1 MVKRALSVGV
11 LAVVI
16 VAALGVVYYGGFFG
30 PPREDATPTPTATA
44 PDSSSPRPS
53 GQPTPRPTPSRQ
65 PTPQPSSTPIDTSIH
80 ASAVVV
86 PIRSADLAMSVSGV
100 VSTIYVHEGEV
111 VSNGQLLLKLDQST
125 YLAQVDVAAAAVRRG
140 QAEVDRATLQIE
152 QLPVDATAG
161 EIEAAQAELRVAQAD
176 LELARS
182 QQTEAQAALK
192 QTELRAPIAGTIA
205 SLKVTVGEEATAG
218 STIATIGDMSAW
230 MIETTDVSELEIVR
244 VAVGDRATITFNAL
258 PDVVLSG
265 RVARIQVRGTNDNG
279 EVMFAV
285 IITPD
290 EYLDQ
295 LRWNM
300 SATARIFPSL

>member
-1 MVKRALSVGV
+1 MVRRALSVGV

-16 VAALGVVYYGGFFG
+16 VAALGVLYYGGLFG
-30 PPREDATPTPTATA
+30 RPGSDPTP
-44 PDSSSPRPS
+44 SPIGSPAASGTPS
-53 GQPTPRPTPSRQ
+53 PTDQPTAKPTPSR
-65 PTPQPSSTPIDTSIH
+65 PATPQPSPTPIDTSVH

-86 PIRSADLAMSVSGV
+86 PARSADLAMSVSGV
-100 VSTIYVHEGEV
+100 VSTIYVHEGEQV
-111 VSNGQLLLKLDQST
+111 ASGQLLLKLDQST

-152 QLPVDATAG
+152 QLPADATTG
-161 EIEAAQAELRVAQAD
+161 QIEAAQAELRVAQAD

-205 SLKVTVGEEATAG
+205 ALKVAAGEEAVAG
-218 STIATIGDMSAW
+218 QAIATIGDMSSW
-230 MIETTDVSELEIVR
+230 LIETTDVSELEIVR
-244 VAVGDRATITFNAL
+244 VAVGDRATVTFNAL

-265 RVARIQVRGTNDNG
+265 HVARIQVRGTDDNG

-290 EYLDQ
+290 EHLDQ

>member
-16 VAALGVVYYGGFFG
+16 VAALGVLYYGGVFG
-30 PPREDATPTPTATA
+30 RPGADASPSPTPTATA
-44 PDSSSPRPS
+44 DGSPLPS
-53 GQPTPRPTPSRQ
+53 GQATPRPTPTRP
-65 PTPQPSSTPIDTSIH
+65 PTPQPSPTPIDTSVH
-80 ASAVVV
+80 AAAVVV
-86 PIRSADLAMSVSGV
+86 PIRSADLAMSTSGV
-100 VSTIYVHEGEV
+100 VSTIYVREGEQ
-111 VSNGQLLLKLDQST
+111 VSSGQLLLKLDQST

-140 QAEVDRATLQIE
+140 QAEVDRAMLQIE
-152 QLPVDATAG
+152 QLPADATTG
-161 EIEAAQAELRVAQAD
+161 QIEAAQAELRVAQAD

-192 QTELRAPIAGTIA
+192 QTELRAPIAGTLA
-205 SLKVTVGEEATAG
+205 SLQVATGEEVVAG
-218 STIATIGDMSAW
+218 QTIATVGDVSSW
-230 MIETTDVSELEIVR
+230 LIETTDVSELEIVR

-258 PDVVLSG
+258 PDVVLNG
-265 RVARIQVRGTNDNG
+265 HVARIQVRGTNDNG

-285 IITPD
+285 IVAPD
-290 EYLDQ
+290 EHLDQ